1 MGGDHH
7 ELEEGSALKLDWEKL
22 GKVAGTNSS
31 VVPAAVQDART
42 GTLLILG
49 YANETALNASFERG
63 VCCLWSTSRNKLWIK
78 GETSGDFLDLVEV
91 RVNCEQNSLLYLV
104 NPEKQALATRKIRM
118 APLDLGAIIGGWL
131 RVLGAAS
138 VWSTAALRPR
148 RPWAAPLGSS
158 DVPSPLQRCSLSVL
172 PSVQP
177 WQHAGVH
184 EQSA

>member
-104 NPEKQALATRKIRM
+104 KPRETGACHTKNSNGATRPGCYYRRLVASPGRSISLEHCCS
-118 APLDLGAIIGGWL
+118 ASPSSLGRAAWEL
-131 RVLGAAS
+131 RRAVAAAALLAVGAALGAAMA
-138 VWSTAALRPR
+138 TRR
-148 RPWAAPLGSS
+148 RP
-158 DVPSPLQRCSLSVL
+158 
-172 PSVQP
+172 
-177 WQHAGVH
+177 
-184 EQSA
+184 